1 MTKAKNDTEGKGILL
16 EEKDKAPLN
25 GEGATSP
32 EPTPS
37 PSTSPLDSA
46 RGTIWERSGDEPGSD

>member
-1 MTKAKNDTEGKGILL
+1 MTKAKNDTEGKGNLL